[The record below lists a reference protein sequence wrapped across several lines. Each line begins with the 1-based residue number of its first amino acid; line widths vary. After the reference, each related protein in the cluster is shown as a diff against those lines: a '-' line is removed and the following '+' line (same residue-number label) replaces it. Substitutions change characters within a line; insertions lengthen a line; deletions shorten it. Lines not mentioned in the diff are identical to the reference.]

1 MSTDNKMV
9 RIDLDKYRWKNRLV
23 LIFARSSEESSYLKQ
38 KSEFER
44 KTEELNDRNII
55 VIELLEEGGSK
66 IAAVPLDHEQQ
77 SLLRRKYDV
86 PVDDFE
92 FILIGKDGTVKLRTK
107 KPVLSRELF
116 GLIDSMPMRKEEMR
130 RKANRSLN

>member
-9 RIDLDKYRWKNRLV
+9 RINLDKYRWKNRLV

-44 KTEELNDRNII
+44 KTEEINDRNII
-55 VIELLEEGGSK
+55 VIELLREGGSK
-66 IAAVPLDHEQQ
+66 IAAVSLNHEQQ
-77 SLLRRKYDV
+77 SFLRRKFDV
-86 PVDDFE
+86 PVNDFE

-116 GLIDSMPMRKEEMR
+116 GLIDSMPIRKEEMR